1 MSAHGACRRGVTA
14 GEWQDSVISA
24 EQRVKNQSCNK
35 GLTTS
40 NNNKIKRIRHVDSSF
55 TLKATQLRGVNSE
68 LQKGPN
74 INTFYTTPPRP
85 APTPF
90 SSTTTINKLMHSA
103 DASSVLSKLHAIHIA
118 GDQGPR
124 TKITEPIPEV
134 RRREI

>member
-1 MSAHGACRRGVTA
+1 
-14 GEWQDSVISA
+14 VIGA
-24 EQRVKNQSCNK
+24 EQRVEKERCDK

-40 NNNKIKRIRHVDSSF
+40 NNNKIKRIRHVNSSPRF
-55 TLKATQLRGVNSE
+55 KATRLQRMDSE